1 MMKKL
6 MMIYALGSILLLQAP
21 AALAG
26 IHVFPSDDST
36 VVGSVGFINTEEIGW
51 FWSVSRGDM
60 VSELFADPLPY
71 VNQAEF
77 DFAVP
82 NNVLNSGAE
91 VDWDVVIN
99 GTTIG
104 TFVIP
109 EGFTGEKSLSF
120 SFPKIANVGGAYDVA
135 FIVTNEVPGGYGS
148 HSIAYDGQY
157 PHSVELSYIPA
168 PGAILLGT
176 IGVGVVG
183 WLRRRRTL

>member
-6 MMIYALGSILLLQAP
+6 LMICALGSILLLQAP
-21 AALAG
+21 SALAG
-26 IHVFPSDDST
+26 VHVFPSDDST
-36 VVGSVGFINTEEIGW
+36 VVGSVGFINAEEIGW
-51 FWSVSRGDM
+51 FWSVSRGDL
-60 VSELFADPLPY
+60 VSELFVDPLPY
-71 VNQAEF
+71 VNRAAF

-82 NNVLNSGAE
+82 SNVLNSGAE

-104 TFVIP
+104 SFIIP
-109 EGFTGEKSLSF
+109 QGFTGTKSLDF
-120 SFPKIANVGGAYDVA
+120 SFTQIASVAGAYEVA
-135 FIVTNEVPGGYGS
+135 FVVTNEVPGGYGS